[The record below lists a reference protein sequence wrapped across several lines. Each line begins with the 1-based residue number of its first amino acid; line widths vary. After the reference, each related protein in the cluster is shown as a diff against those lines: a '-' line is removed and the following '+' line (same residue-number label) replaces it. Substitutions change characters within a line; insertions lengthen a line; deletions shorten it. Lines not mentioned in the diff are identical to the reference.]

1 MKYITFLKIKKKGGK
16 KGKKMVIKPEWYE
29 LNKTIVTNKKF
40 HNLS

>member
-1 MKYITFLKIKKKGGK
+1 MKYITFLKIKKKGK